1 MHGNSK
7 EEAQNEVS
15 YLVVSCVLIP
25 SQFYLLLLLKD
36 ISFGWSGQQY
46 TKGMVQERGE
56 IITHYSSR

>member
-15 YLVVSCVLIP
+15 YQEVSRVLIP

-36 ISFGWSGQQY
+36 ISFGVGSNI
-46 TKGMVQERGE
+46 TKGMVQERGD